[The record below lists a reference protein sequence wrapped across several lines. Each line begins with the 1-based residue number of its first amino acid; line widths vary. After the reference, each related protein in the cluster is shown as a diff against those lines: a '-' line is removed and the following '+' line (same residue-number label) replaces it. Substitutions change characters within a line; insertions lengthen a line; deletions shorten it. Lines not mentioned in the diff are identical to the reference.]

1 MKTAS
6 TSAKIRLLPWE
17 MKGSENIG
25 LYFECTVFPDIF
37 CFFFS
42 FSPTEKIHDYIQN
55 YVRLDTI
62 F

>member
-1 MKTAS
+1 
-6 TSAKIRLLPWE
+6 

-55 YVRLDTI
+55 YVRLV
-62 F
+62 